1 MQKRIKVLLKDNI
14 YIFAIAVTLIIICLS
29 LIKMP
34 KTNIKISNIDKL
46 YHSIAYFTLTI
57 SWLLSFYKKP
67 KKKYIIVISCII
79 LGIIIEVLQNTITI
93 YRTGDLLDVIA
104 NSIGVLLALL
114 IFNII
119 FKKITLINV

>member
-1 MQKRIKVLLKDNI
+1 
-14 YIFAIAVTLIIICLS
+14 
-29 LIKMP
+29 MP

-119 FKKITLINV
+119 SKKNYIN